1 MTRLTCVL
9 ILASVWACSSSRMN
23 VLVPDGSTTFTLM
36 DFSEALPLDPVPE
49 GWRHRTFLRH
59 PPMDISFVEKEGHH
73 AIRLETHDSASMLFR
88 HVEVELDAY
97 QFLSWDWYIEQG
109 IESEIDEMTTAGDD
123 HPARIF
129 LSYESLDGD
138 SHSMEIIW
146 GNVTLRAGDWKHL
159 KFFGVFSFPHY
170 VARGGTEYLGQWH
183 HERVDLRALYQHLWD
198 DPKGARLVDVG
209 LFCDTDE
216 TGAHSIAY
224 FSSVRVERD

>member
-9 ILASVWACSSSRMN
+9 ILASVCACSSTRMN

-88 HVEVELDAY
+88 LVEVELDAY
-97 QFLSWDWYIEQG
+97 PFLSWDWYIEQG

-129 LSYESLDGD
+129 LSFESADGE

-146 GNVTLRAGDWKHL
+146 GNH
-159 KFFGVFSFPHY
+159 P
-170 VARGGTEYLGQWH
+170 
-183 HERVDLRALYQHLWD
+183 
-198 DPKGARLVDVG
+198 
-209 LFCDTDE
+209 
-216 TGAHSIAY
+216 
-224 FSSVRVERD
+224 